1 MEFEV
6 DSLPRMTIVQTFNL
20 IPLRAHR
27 VRRRQ
32 RGITLIELMV
42 AITVGLILLAGIIQL
57 FVSNKQAYRIQE
69 GINVQNENSRY
80 ALNQLEY
87 SIRMAGHWG
96 GAKPASVAV
105 ETTKPA
111 TDCTQSPV
119 LKNNDPTLAVAHG
132 IEGFDGA
139 NASPLDCIPAAD
151 YRAGTDVL
159 MLRYAGADRV
169 SDAAVKALPARQ
181 FVRARSAGGAD
192 IFNGADF
199 DARFAAGGS
208 GPPDIR
214 VPTATDSN
222 KDLIANYAAIV
233 EIYFIRN
240 CASQAQGNATA
251 CDAADDTTPTL
262 ARLVLRDGVMVQEDV
277 VAGVEQFQVI
287 YGVDDD
293 GDRSP
298 NRYVDAT
305 SVKAGTGGPEWAKVV
320 DTRVSLV
327 LRNGERDVTFKDE
340 KTYLLY
346 GGAGGAGLAYKA
358 AASDQS
364 FRRKVYNTSV
374 QSRNMTRNLR

>member
-1 MEFEV
+1 
-6 DSLPRMTIVQTFNL
+6 MTIVQTFNL

-27 VRRRQ
+27 VRWRQ

-119 LKNNDPTLAVAHG
+119 LKNNDPALAVAHG

-151 YRAGTDVL
+151 YRVGTDVL
-159 MLRYAGADRV
+159 ILRYAGAQRECFFPGDPAKEIECFAKPEN
-169 SDAAVKALPARQ
+169 AAKQ

-192 IFNGADF
+192 IFNAVE
-199 DARFAAGGS
+199 FAERYNGGT
-208 GPPDIR
+208 GPPDIQNSEGAGQNR
-214 VPTATDSN
+214 
-222 KDLIANYAAIV
+222 DLIANYSANV

-240 CASQAQGNATA
+240 CASKPQDAD

-346 GGAGGAGLAYKA
+346 GGAAGAGLAYKA

>member
-1 MEFEV
+1 M
-6 DSLPRMTIVQTFNL
+6 QTFTL

-32 RGITLIELMV
+32 RGITLIEMMV

-151 YRAGTDVL
+151 YRVGTDVL

-169 SDAAVKALPARQ
+169 SDARVKNFPARQ

-192 IFNGADF
+192 IFDGADF
-199 DARFAAGGS
+199 EARYATVGGS
-208 GPPDIR
+208 GPPDVR
-214 VPTATDSN
+214 VPTPADDN
-222 KDLIANYAAIV
+222 KDLIANYAANA

-305 SVKAGTGGPEWAKVV
+305 KVKAGTGGPEWAKVV

-346 GGAGGAGLAYKA
+346 GGAAGAGLAYKA

>member
-1 MEFEV
+1 M
-6 DSLPRMTIVQTFNL
+6 QTFNL

-27 VRRRQ
+27 VRWRQ

-105 ETTKPA
+105 ETNKPA
-111 TDCTQSPV
+111 TDCAQSPV
-119 LKNNDPTLAVAHG
+119 LKNNDPTLDVAHG

-151 YRAGTDVL
+151 YRVGTDVL
-159 MLRYAGADRV
+159 ILRYAGAQRECFFPGEP
-169 SDAAVKALPARQ
+169 PASEINCFAKPENAEKQ
-181 FVRARSAGGAD
+181 FIRARSAGGAD
-192 IFNGADF
+192 IFNAVDF
-199 DARFAAGGS
+199 AGRYNGGT
-208 GPPDIR
+208 GPPDIQI
-214 VPTATDSN
+214 PASTDNN
-222 KDLIANYAAIV
+222 KDLIANYAATV

-262 ARLVLRDGVMVQEDV
+262 ARLVLRDGVMEQEDV

-305 SVKAGTGGPEWAKVV
+305 RVKAGTGGPEWAKVV

-346 GGAGGAGLAYKA
+346 GGAAGAGLAYKA